1 MANMSTSYQSTP
13 AIVPAIT
20 PASGQHDRPILLKL
34 GGSLITDKRAP
45 ECARLAVIEQ
55 LAAELAEA
63 RRRQPQI
70 QFVIG
75 HGSGSFGHL
84 YGRRYGT
91 RTGVTTAE
99 GWLGYALT
107 GDAAARL
114 NRIVT
119 GALLAAGIPAWSI
132 QPGALVRC
140 VDGRIAGGAVENITQ
155 ALANGL
161 VPVIYGDVALDD
173 VRGGTIAST
182 EEIFAWLLPHLQ
194 PRRVV
199 LAGEVDG
206 IYSADP
212 LVDPT
217 AERIAAITPT
227 TLAAVQGGLGGS
239 HGVDVTGGMVAKVAE
254 SVAMVRAVPGL
265 EVIICSGLVPGNL
278 SQALAAA
285 VGGVGT
291 RIYQAEGSMCS

>member
-1 MANMSTSYQSTP
+1 MFANPSISSLTAPSTAPLLGTT
-13 AIVPAIT
+13 AA
-20 PASGQHDRPILLKL
+20 PILLKL
-34 GGSLITDKRAP
+34 GGSLITDKRTP

-63 RRRQPQI
+63 RRRQPDLRL
-70 QFVIG
+70 VIG

-91 RTGVTTAE
+91 RDGVNSAA

-119 GALLAAGIPAWSI
+119 AALLAAAIPAWSI

-140 VDGRIAGGAVENITQ
+140 TDGRITHGAVDNITQ

-161 VPVIYGDVALDD
+161 VPVVYGDVALDD
-173 VRGGTIAST
+173 QRGGTIAST
-182 EEIFAWLLPHLQ
+182 EEIFAWLLPHLRPQ
-194 PRRVV
+194 RVV

-212 LVDPT
+212 LIDPA
-217 AERIAAITPT
+217 AERIAAITPA
-227 TLAAVQGGLGGS
+227 TLAAVQQGLGGS

-254 SVAMVRAVPGL
+254 SMAMVAAVPGL

-278 SQALAAA
+278 SRALSETI
-285 VGGVGT
+285 VSVGT
-291 RIYQAEGSMCS
+291 RIGQT